1 MPTGGFR
8 TRKEAPATASVVC
21 PAEGAIDALSALS
34 MGRGAPAVVY
44 ASTAVIC
51 RQLPDWL
58 DALGPIAVICGFAAD
73 AAGDDA
79 ARDLLAADPRVRRV
93 RPEGARD

>member
-8 TRKEAPATASVVC
+8 TRKEAPATAS
-21 PAEGAIDALSALS
+21 
-34 MGRGAPAVVY
+34 VVY

-73 AAGDDA
+73 AASDDA
-79 ARDLLAADPRVRRV
+79 ARDLLAADPRVSRV